1 MNEWHSLHIFVR
13 TNELQDALIIYLH
26 QEIQK
31 LKKENN
37 VNKWFFIRY
46 WEGGPH
52 VRFRYQG
59 HYDESKMIKNIT
71 AFLKQKNEQ
80 EVSISRQQYYENI
93 NISAEGFTSIDEL
106 PWFKQGEVVSI
117 PYEPEILRYG
127 GDKNIILSEQ
137 VFDLSSEI
145 TTQIIL
151 YTQQNFSLRFLL
163 SVYVVKNLIKK
174 MPDKLFPEGKFEFLQ
189 FCLKSWEEFEPGNI
203 QFDLNKMFSFM
214 VSKKEQLEKVSKNI
228 LEQNDSLNQIVNLT
242 ERIQEG
248 LYDSTHIASIIF
260 SQLHMTFNRLG
271 IYPKLEKKAYPLIE
285 GAIIDETR

>member
-151 YTQQNFSLRFLL
+151 YTRQNFSLRLLL

>member
-117 PYEPEILRYG
+117 SYEPEILRYG

-151 YTQQNFSLRFLL
+151 YTRQNFSLRFLL